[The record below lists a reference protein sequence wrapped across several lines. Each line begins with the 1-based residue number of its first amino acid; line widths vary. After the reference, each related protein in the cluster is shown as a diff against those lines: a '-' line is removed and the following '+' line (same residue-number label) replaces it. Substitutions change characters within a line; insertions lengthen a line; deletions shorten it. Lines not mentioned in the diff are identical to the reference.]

1 MHKARHGVMLERRK
15 RLGTCGEK
23 NTLIKHSKP
32 TEFDKYWQTSFSFYI
47 FAKEKKE
54 MRKKMLL
61 CFVGKKVTLTFKKY
75 FSAFIILI

>member
-32 TEFDKYWQTSFSFYI
+32 TEFDKYWQNKFF
-47 FAKEKKE
+47 FLHFCK
-54 MRKKMLL
+54 RKKRNEEKDVIMF
-61 CFVGKKVTLTFKKY
+61 CGEKSY
-75 FSAFIILI
+75 FDL